1 MNFEP
6 FEPFESAEPSATPER
21 PKPHYFDRPGLL
33 WIAASL
39 LFANLAGRFLPVLAE
54 PDGLRQ
60 GLVAIGLVDSRQAAV
75 ASLPEQT
82 VEHAKNQRQQ
92 ATRMVSGSQGETPNT
107 VAVLRQF

>member
-6 FEPFESAEPSATPER
+6 FEPFEPSKPPAAPQR
-21 PKPHYFDRPGLL
+21 PTPHYFDRPGLL

-54 PDGLRQ
+54 PDGMRQ
-60 GLVAIGLVDSRQAAV
+60 GLAAIGLLDSRQAA
-75 ASLPEQT
+75 ASQPQPME
-82 VEHAKNQRQQ
+82 EHAKKQREQV
-92 ATRMVSGSQGETPNT
+92 TRMVSGSQGETPNT

>member
-6 FEPFESAEPSATPER
+6 FEPFEPSEPPAAPQR

-33 WIAASL
+33 WIGASL

-54 PDGLRQ
+54 PDGMRQ
-60 GLVAIGLVDSRQAAV
+60 GLAAIGLLDSRQAA
-75 ASLPEQT
+75 ASQPQPT
-82 VEHAKNQRQQ
+82 AEHAKKQREQV
-92 ATRMVSGSQGETPNT
+92 TRMVSGSQGETPNT